1 MGRGISLDS
10 NVLLSGDSLK
20 GKFGLTNPNYK
31 NSDKSL
37 YINAEILETDN
48 FKTFGYKSDKKGFN
62 IGTNFEYLDD
72 FYLGIGTSNF
82 YEVIETNSTAS
93 ASQQSQEGN
102 YWDSFLN
109 LDFIYDK
116 RNQKFQT
123 TDGFRS
129 FYSIDLPII
138 SDNETL
144 KNYYSYSQY
153 FELFDQNISSFS
165 LMLNAAKSISN
176 KDIKLSER
184 INIPSSRLRGFESGR
199 IGPKDGDDY
208 IGGNYGVAVNFAST
222 IPQILEQ
229 SQNVDF
235 LFFIDAA
242 NLWGVDYD
250 NSLDDG
256 GSIRSSLGFALDW
269 YSPIGP
275 MNFSLAYP
283 VTKEDSD
290 KEETFR
296 FNLGN
301 NFLML
306 YLKKILLSVIC
317 LIYLTSN
324 LFAENKVAYIDLD
337 KILVSTDSGKAL
349 FKQLNNLEKLE
360 LENLKNEEKAF
371 KEEENKILSTK
382 NLLTQDEYTK
392 KVNAFKKKIS
402 VYQNKKK
409 TIIDGLQKK
418 RNTEVVRFLKMTNPL
433 IESIMESNS
442 IDILIEKK
450 NVFIAKSNTDIT
462 NVVIDEIN
470 KNIKNFEI
478 EK

>member
-1 MGRGISLDS
+1 
-10 NVLLSGDSLK
+10 
-20 GKFGLTNPNYK
+20 
-31 NSDKSL
+31 
-37 YINAEILETDN
+37 
-48 FKTFGYKSDKKGFN
+48 
-62 IGTNFEYLDD
+62 
-72 FYLGIGTSNF
+72 
-82 YEVIETNSTAS
+82 
-93 ASQQSQEGN
+93 
-102 YWDSFLN
+102 
-109 LDFIYDK
+109 
-116 RNQKFQT
+116 
-123 TDGFRS
+123 
-129 FYSIDLPII
+129 
-138 SDNETL
+138 
-144 KNYYSYSQY
+144 
-153 FELFDQNISSFS
+153 
-165 LMLNAAKSISN
+165 
-176 KDIKLSER
+176 
-184 INIPSSRLRGFESGR
+184 
-199 IGPKDGDDY
+199 
-208 IGGNYGVAVNFAST
+208 
-222 IPQILEQ
+222 
-229 SQNVDF
+229 
-235 LFFIDAA
+235 
-242 NLWGVDYD
+242 
-250 NSLDDG
+250 
-256 GSIRSSLGFALDW
+256 
-269 YSPIGP
+269 
-275 MNFSLAYP
+275 
-283 VTKEDSD
+283 
-290 KEETFR
+290 
-296 FNLGN
+296 
-301 NFLML
+301 ML

-392 KVNAFKKKIS
+392 KVNVFKKKVS

-409 TIIDGLQKK
+409 AIIEGLQKK